1 MQTEEQRFA
10 SRFPFTT
17 TDKTMQMLNTSHH
30 IPESATPIVHI
41 VDDDVAGREATARFL
56 RIAGYFVR
64 TYGTAAEFLA
74 DVPWGT
80 PGCVILDV
88 RLPGP
93 SGFDIQRVL
102 AEMDHPLPIVF
113 LSAHGDVAGSV
124 QAMKAGAVD
133 FLTKAA
139 DGDLLLDAVAR
150 AVLRDA
156 DDRARREHHRKLR
169 ARYDRLSPRERE
181 VLAHLISGQLN
192 KQVSFDLGISE
203 QTTKIHRHRVLE
215 KMQADS
221 IADLV
226 RMSSD
231 LGITPIGSVR

>member
-1 MQTEEQRFA
+1 
-10 SRFPFTT
+10 
-17 TDKTMQMLNTSHH
+17 
-30 IPESATPIVHI
+30 
-41 VDDDVAGREATARFL
+41 
-56 RIAGYFVR
+56 
-64 TYGTAAEFLA
+64 
-74 DVPWGT
+74 VPWGT

-113 LSAHGDVAGSV
+113 LSAYGDVAGSV

-133 FLTKAA
+133 FLSKGA

-150 AVLRDA
+150 AILREA
-156 DDRARREHHRKLR
+156 EDRARREHHRELR
-169 ARYDRLSPRERE
+169 TRYDRLSPRERE

-231 LGITPIGSVR
+231 LGIAPVGSVR